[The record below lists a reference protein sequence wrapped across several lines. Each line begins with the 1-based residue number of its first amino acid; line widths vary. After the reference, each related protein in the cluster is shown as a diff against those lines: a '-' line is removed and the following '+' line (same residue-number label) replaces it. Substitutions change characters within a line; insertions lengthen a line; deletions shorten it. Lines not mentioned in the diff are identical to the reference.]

1 MSLTWPEEKLFW
13 STPKLLEMVASLSDI
28 MGTLKS
34 FRSGWLS
41 SQEKRVWLVS
51 MEIPIT

>member
-13 STPKLLEMVASLSDI
+13 STPKPLETVASLSDI
-28 MGTLKS
+28 MGTLNS

-41 SQEKRVWLVS
+41 SQVKRAWVVS